1 MEIEIARPLSG
12 LWPKSKIQNPSWAVV
27 VGSLTL
33 AIYLALLPFV
43 ERTWRATGDEPHYL
57 LAAHSLVFDGD
68 FDLANN
74 YNQLD
79 YLNFYLSRD
88 ITPQVRLSPGGQQI
102 LDHQLGLP
110 VLIAPAYAL
119 GGRWGVLVFQ
129 AILGGLLAGLTFKLA
144 LLVSQDTV
152 ASFLAT
158 LFVTLSPPLLLY
170 HYLVYPELLGALLTT
185 TVVYYALSQNRVTP
199 TSFILTLLAL
209 IILPWLNRRFVPLAM
224 LLAILLVWKVG
235 RLEGWKVGRLEDWK
249 VGGLE
254 GWSFFGRFASPLRL
268 FASSPPRL
276 LASSPLLFAFLSI
289 GLLFWFDSRLV
300 KVGEPDITAPTIT
313 SIFWDRLARG
323 LVGWLVDQQRG
334 LFIFAPVY
342 AVALW
347 GAPFL
352 IADGLRGRNRFWW
365 VLLPFGLAL
374 GVTTLAGGF
383 WIAWELGP
391 RFLVAALPS
400 LAPLL
405 ALAWRNYRSMLWRGG
420 VLLLFGLSLG
430 HSWLIL
436 QNPELP
442 YKSSLPLYYSQTW
455 GWPLTEWLPD
465 LAGYAEITP
474 APGGANS
481 AQVVVD
487 RGQTVWLAEA
497 GRTVK
502 VVQADPLTK
511 LPFGHYYLSWPLRV
525 EPGLPPETELLR
537 LSLKLSGGGQVFH
550 RVVTAADLPAANSY
564 GELQVAFRNPNV
576 DRWRTPPV
584 FSAVATGEGQLWAG
598 PISFTPDPFYAL
610 FLPYLV
616 LTLLVL
622 AAWGSWRRF
631 GSNRSSFGITM
642 PQTPPLLLGS
652 LALILPLSAFGYL
665 AYQSRQEDRTY
676 RAAEFSHFVGREV
689 TDPQTKSG
697 RAWLVDPQLDPPQ
710 KAIYG
715 PFDIFEAGQYRVTFR
730 LKLTE
735 AVQTEQDIARLQVA
749 ATTNYD
755 ELLTQPLRLEHFS
768 KANVYHDFVLTVTNP
783 RRQALSFEVYY
794 LGIAPLLIDKVT
806 VARIGG

>member
-1 MEIEIARPLSG
+1 MEIEVARPLSG
-12 LWPKSKIQNPSWAVV
+12 LWPKSKIQNPSWVVV

-57 LAAHSLVFDGD
+57 LAAHSLVVDGD

-74 YNQLD
+74 YSQLD

-102 LDHQLGLP
+102 LDHQLGLS
-110 VLIAPAYAL
+110 VLIAPVYAL
-119 GGRWGVLVFQ
+119 GGRGAVLVFQ

-144 LLVSQDTV
+144 LLVSQDTA

-158 LFVTLSPPLLLY
+158 LFVALSPPLLLY

-185 TVVYYALSQNRVTP
+185 MVVYYALSQNQATLTV
-199 TSFILTLLAL
+199 FILTLLAL

-224 LLAILLVWKVG
+224 LLAVLLVWKVG
-235 RLEGWKVGRLEDWK
+235 GLEGWRVGR
-249 VGGLE
+249 LE
-254 GWSFFGRFASPLRL
+254 GWSFFGRFASPPRL
-268 FASSPPRL
+268 FASSPLRRL
-276 LASSPLLFAFLSI
+276 ARFASPLLFTLLSI

-334 LFIFAPVY
+334 LFIFAPIY

-352 IADGLRGRNRFWW
+352 IGDGLRGRNCFWW
-365 VLLPFGLAL
+365 VMLPFGLAL
-374 GVTTLAGGF
+374 GVTAIAGGF
-383 WIAWELGP
+383 WTAWELGP
-391 RFLVAALPS
+391 RFLVVALPS

-405 ALAWRNYRSMLWRGG
+405 ALAWRNYRSTLWRGA
-420 VLLLFGLSLG
+420 VLLLFGVSLG
-430 HSWLIL
+430 HSWIIL

-442 YKSSLPLYYSQTW
+442 YKSSLPLYYSETR

-481 AQVVVD
+481 AQVVAD
-487 RGQTVWLAEA
+487 QGRTGWLAEA

-502 VVQADPLTK
+502 VVQADLLTK
-511 LPFGHYYLSWPLRV
+511 LPFGHYYLNWPLRV
-525 EPGLPPETELLR
+525 EPGLPSEAEVLR
-537 LSLKLSGGGQVFH
+537 LSLKLSGGGQVFN
-550 RVVTAADLPAANSY
+550 RVVTAADLPADNSY
-564 GELQVAFRNPNV
+564 SELQIAFRNPNV

-584 FSAVATGEGQLWAG
+584 FSAVATGAGQLWAG

-616 LTLLVL
+616 LALLVL
-622 AAWGSWRRF
+622 AAWASWRRF
-631 GSNRSSFGITM
+631 GSNQSSSKVTM
-642 PQTPPLLLGS
+642 LQTPPLLLGS
-652 LALILPLSAFGYL
+652 LALILPLATFGYL
-665 AYQSRQEDRTY
+665 AYQSRQESRTY
-676 RAAEFSHFVGREV
+676 QAAEFSHFVGREGV
-689 TDPQTKSG
+689 DPETRSG
-697 RAWLVDPQLDPPQ
+697 LAWLVDPQLDPPQ

-730 LKLTE
+730 LKLPE

-749 ATTNYD
+749 ATANYD
-755 ELLTQPLRLEHFS
+755 LLLAQPLRREHFS
-768 KANVYHDFVLTVTNP
+768 KPNVYHDFVLTVTNP

-794 LGIAPLLIDKVT
+794 LGVAPLLIDKVT
-806 VARIGG
+806 IARVGG